1 MASSTLWA
9 QAELSD
15 EEKLA
20 ALEEQAGQ
28 KAEEEEEAR
37 VLAKE
42 EAARF
47 HKEEAKMKALEEE
60 AKTTHQDKEALMKA
74 AEEEEAKLKA
84 AEAHLK
90 SLEFELGKKVVQE
103 DYAVKAA
110 HDEEAK
116 FKAEE
121 QKFKTLEENAAR
133 KAAEMH
139 AIEAEEA
146 RLIADMNE
154 RNAGDDMTAT
164 APEEDAAT
172 QASPRVLKEVP
183 VTPGHAD
190 IFEKLVNAR
199 RAGLELKD
207 FAAVASKGQKQAS
220 EELKQ
225 AVGAHWSDAQ
235 RLWSAFVNAEKAGV
249 SSAEQSAERAAIVD
263 AASKRLANASKVA
276 AHGALMSANI
286 RELAAALAVARSI
299 GVNHTLLDSAT
310 EVFELQ
316 ADVALKHK
324 DMRHAETFV
333 KEAHVADAKI
343 PPQLVAWVKM
353 EKRLRDL
360 RSTMDSKDLPTV
372 MSFVMEAHAM
382 GLPNSS
388 VLVAVEKA
396 AQSWSSA
403 NLKDKL
409 GLRSNLTEADVD
421 DLLVEVEQAKE
432 AGASSPDASKAAEK
446 ILAWAKS
453 ELSHATSVQFK
464 SYDGPRLK
472 RAFNY
477 AQRAGV
483 PESERIAAKAKV
495 VTAIEN
501 ELSRLIVDAN
511 SNSSSRRSHE
521 LVQELAPVF
530 ELGENFAVNETLLA
544 TVRHFYEMQGQKALS
559 ENDLSYAETLVQ
571 VSGQVGAAMPN
582 ELQGWVRMWGRLR
595 EARKTP
601 DDRKD
606 LLSHLLNTVV
616 EAKSINMPNSS
627 DFASVEAKVKT
638 WAATNLKAAAARNT
652 SDEESFNELLDILD
666 TAKLAGL
673 GKSEVAAAASKVLSR
688 ATSELTMACQTKPY
702 DASRIKTAF
711 INAERA
717 GVAEA
722 TRARVEAEFLVVVER
737 RLLAASSNSSHARTK
752 EFVIELADAMI
763 LASRYN
769 INQTASIHARNF
781 YFEQGELAWKDKD
794 FHYAELLM
802 KEQRRAGADL
812 PADLQGWVRVLKQLR
827 EAEALP
833 TGSTDQLPALLD
845 LISIAKEIG
854 LSKNKHVAAVEAKAK
869 LMAAADLRA
878 EL

>member
-1 MASSTLWA
+1 MAPTLWA
-9 QAELSD
+9 QADPSD
-15 EEKLA
+15 EAKLA

-37 VLAKE
+37 VLVE
-42 EAARF
+42 EEGARF

-74 AEEEEAKLKA
+74 AEEEEAKLKS

-103 DYAVKAA
+103 DYALRAA
-110 HDEEAK
+110 HEEEAK

-121 QKFKTLEENAAR
+121 EKFKTLEENAAR
-133 KAAEMH
+133 KTSEMH

-154 RNAGDDMTAT
+154 RSAGDDMTAT
-164 APEEDAAT
+164 ALEDDTAT
-172 QASPRVLKEVP
+172 QESPRALQEVS

-190 IFEKLVNAR
+190 IFNKLVNAR

-220 EELKQ
+220 DELKQ

-235 RLWSAFVNAEKAGV
+235 RIWQAFANAEKAGI
-249 SSAEQSAERAAIVD
+249 SSAEQTAERAAIVD
-263 AASKRLANASKVA
+263 TASKRLAKAEA
-276 AHGALMSANI
+276 AAQGALMSANI
-286 RELAAALAVARSI
+286 RELAGALSVARSV
-299 GVNHTLLDSAT
+299 GVNQTLLDSAIK
-310 EVFELQ
+310 VFELQ
-316 ADVALKHK
+316 AGVALKHK

-333 KEAHVADAKI
+333 KEAHIADVNI
-343 PPQLVAWVKM
+343 PPELVAWVKM

-360 RSTMDSKDLPTV
+360 RSTMDIKDLPTI
-372 MSFVMEAHAM
+372 MSFVVEAHAM

-409 GLRSNLTEADVD
+409 DLGNNLTEADFD
-421 DLLVEVEQAKE
+421 KLLEEVELAKE
-432 AGASSPDASKAAEK
+432 AGASSPDASKAAGT

-453 ELSHATSVQFK
+453 ELTHATSVQPK
-464 SYDGPRLK
+464 SYDGSRLQ
-472 RAFNY
+472 RAFSN
-477 AQRAGV
+477 AQRAGI
-483 PESERIAAKAKV
+483 PESERTAANKKV
-495 VTAIEN
+495 VSAIET
-501 ELSRLIVDAN
+501 ELNRLIADAN
-511 SNSSSRRSHE
+511 SNSSSKRSHE

-530 ELGENFAVNETLLA
+530 VLGEMFAVDETLIA
-544 TVRHFYEMQGQKALS
+544 KARNFYEKQGHIALS
-559 ENDLSYAETLVQ
+559 ENDLSYAEALVR
-571 VSGQVGAAMPN
+571 VSGQVGAAMPD
-582 ELQGWVRMWGRLR
+582 ELQSWVRMWGRLR

-627 DFASVEAKVKT
+627 DFASVETKVKT
-638 WAATNLKAAAARNT
+638 WAAANLKEAAARNT
-652 SDEESFNELLDILD
+652 SEEDGFNELLDALD

-673 GKSEVAAAASKVLSR
+673 QKSEMAAVDSRVLSH
-688 ATSELTMACQTKPY
+688 ATSELAKACQTKPH

-711 INAERA
+711 NNAQRA

-722 TRARVEAEFLVVVER
+722 TRAHLEAELLVAVET
-737 RLLAASSNSSHARTK
+737 RLLAASANSNHTRTK
-752 EFVIELADAMI
+752 AFVVELADAMI
-763 LASRYN
+763 FASRFQ
-769 INQTASIHARNF
+769 INQTATVHARNF
-781 YFEQGELAWKDKD
+781 YLEQGELAWKDKD

-802 KEQRRAGADL
+802 NEQKRTGADL
-812 PADLQGWVRVLKQLR
+812 PSDLQTWVRTLRQLR

-833 TGSTDQLPALLD
+833 TGSTDQLPVLLD
-845 LISIAKEIG
+845 LISSAKDIG
-854 LSKNKHVAAVEAKAK
+854 LSKNKHLAAIEAKAK